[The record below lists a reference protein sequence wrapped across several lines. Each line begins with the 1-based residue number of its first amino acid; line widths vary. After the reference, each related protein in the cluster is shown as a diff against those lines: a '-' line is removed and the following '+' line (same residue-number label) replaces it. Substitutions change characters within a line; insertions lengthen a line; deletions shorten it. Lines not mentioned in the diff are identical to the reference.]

1 MKFVRVATA
10 ALALWAAGC
19 SEIPDQ
25 AAAQGFAAI
34 DGAYASDVKPAD
46 ASYTQC
52 RYGLADSRH
61 VVRCGISYGGPELAQ
76 VGYWE
81 IESQGE
87 AFVVF
92 AMNGKALTAL
102 DRITRPGSL
111 SSTAYP
117 GAFQSGQGRAPLDMP
132 KVNESFK

>member
-34 DGAYASDVKPAD
+34 DGAYASDVKPAG

-52 RYGLADSRH
+52 RYGFVSSRH
-61 VVRCGISYGGPELAQ
+61 VVRCGISFGGTELAQ

-81 IESQGE
+81 IETQGD

-92 AMNGKALTAL
+92 AMNGKALSAL

-111 SSTAYP
+111 SSAAYP
-117 GAFQSGQGRAPLDMP
+117 GAFQSGRGRAPLDIA
-132 KVNESFK
+132 KVNEIIR